1 MDNKN
6 IYIAPKTEILVLEME
21 LFMAGLDSLGVTNPG
36 GIQQPSTNS
45 TFFKGSD
52 LNLDG
57 E

>member
-52 LNLDG
+52 IYIVG
-57 E
+57 

>member
-6 IYIAPKTEILVLEME
+6 IYIAPKTKILVLEME
-21 LFMAGLDSLGVTNPG
+21 LFMAGLDSLGDTNPR
-36 GIQQPSTNS
+36 GIQQPITNR